1 MKPVGSRPVP
11 RKPWEKE
18 ASANAETGAGGVENT
33 LDLEFPP
40 VEQQNTAAAATGSS

>member
-1 MKPVGSRPVP
+1 VKPVGSRPVP

-18 ASANAETGAGGVENT
+18 ASANAEAAAGGVENT

-40 VEQQNTAAAATGSS
+40 VEPQNTAAATTETS